1 MLWQSEN
8 TITSF
13 LLPNRIS
20 GGGAADSPSPCSGA
34 IPSLRAPPKVLFLL
48 SARPLCSLFFPIPH
62 SAFLPFLSVSYSPR
76 VTPADR
82 RELTPEDEQ
91 RKRAVDSH
99 PFSLRAGLV
108 VRVAGVFLATSLGAG
123 SRGPA
128 DRAIRREVQEKPRRV
143 RPKVAGRPL
152 TSRARARPRPGYVL
166 RSRRVRARPRP
177 GYVFCSRRVRAHAR
191 VPATSSVLPESSG
204 SWRRPSGP
212 SGAVVRADG
221 SDMKSPGFTRQHN
234 REHEN
239 LTFFCSL
246 VSLSVK

>member
-152 TSRARARPRPGYVL
+152 TSRARAP
-166 RSRRVRARPRP
+166 
-177 GYVFCSRRVRAHAR
+177 AR
-191 VPATSSVLPESSG
+191 VPATSSVHVACARARVPGTSSVHVAYARARVPAT
-204 SWRRPSGP
+204 SSVHVACARTPASRLRPPFCLNPPDPGEGHQD
-212 SGAVVRADG
+212 GAARW
-221 SDMKSPGFTRQHN
+221 
-234 REHEN
+234 
-239 LTFFCSL
+239 
-246 VSLSVK
+246 

>member
-13 LLPNRIS
+13 LLPNGIS

-128 DRAIRREVQEKPRRV
+128 DRAIRREVQEKPHRV

-166 RSRRVRARPRP
+166 RSRRVRA
-177 GYVFCSRRVRAHAR
+177 HAR

-204 SWRRPSGP
+204 SWRRPSGR